1 MDIERILESM
11 AKMVGEDVSTLEWIS
26 QRRDPF
32 QVLIST
38 IISSRTKDEITR
50 EASKRLFGRY
60 KDAYEL
66 SQADE
71 RDIERLIKPA
81 GFYRVKARRIKEVAQ
96 MIVKNFGGKVP
107 SSIEDLLTLPSVGRK
122 TANCVLVYGFG
133 KPAIPVDT
141 HVHRIANR
149 LGLVDSK
156 VPEETEYQLMEKV
169 KREYWI
175 QINELFVKFGQR
187 ICQPIKPRC
196 DICSLTSIC
205 KWYRSKGK
213 SE

>member
-1 MDIERILESM
+1 
-11 AKMVGEDVSTLEWIS
+11 
-26 QRRDPF
+26 
-32 QVLIST
+32 
-38 IISSRTKDEITR
+38 
-50 EASKRLFGRY
+50 
-60 KDAYEL
+60 
-66 SQADE
+66 
-71 RDIERLIKPA
+71 
-81 GFYRVKARRIKEVAQ
+81 IKEVAQ

-149 LGLVDSK
+149 LGLVNSK
-156 VPEETEYQLMEKV
+156 TPGETEYQLMEKV